1 MNLSDIREK
10 ITSFLIP
17 IIIVGT
23 VLGVSVAVVG
33 KTYFWDVSRLTLQIP
48 GSETTTVRIDIQAR
62 LVYFDADL
70 FGFYYPVHI
79 TLPFSRTQSCINQ
92 CVFDRLP
99 PGDATLTLLGEIPLH
114 TQIFIAPDTTGTLDL
129 RPAFELSM
137 VIDPKLINVFRAPAL
152 TSAEKSQLRGS
163 IEYTNILQ

>member
-48 GSETTTVRIDIQAR
+48 GSETTTVKIDIQAR
-62 LVYFDADL
+62 LV
-70 FGFYYPVHI
+70 
-79 TLPFSRTQSCINQ
+79 
-92 CVFDRLP
+92 DR
-99 PGDATLTLLGEIPLH
+99 
-114 TQIFIAPDTTGTLDL
+114 
-129 RPAFELSM
+129 
-137 VIDPKLINVFRAPAL
+137 
-152 TSAEKSQLRGS
+152 KSVV
-163 IEYTNILQ
+163 